1 MRSSDWSSDVCSSDL
16 PGTGKT
22 RFAQR
27 LSELLGTPSTVIN
40 MAGMHDVNVLKGVS
54 RGWAGNRPSRIVEFI
69 QQASVANPLF
79 ILDEVDKAQVGSF
92 VNGGK
97 RHDALLELVES
108 GNATRYTDIDRQHG
122 AKGKSETK
130 RK

>member
-69 QQASVANPLF
+69 QHATVANTLF
-79 ILDEVDKAQVGSF
+79 IIDTVDKAQVGSF
-92 VNGGK
+92 GNGGK
-97 RHDALLELVES
+97 PHDALLDLLEP
-108 GNATRYTDIDRQHG
+108 GNAPRDTDIDRT
-122 AKGKSETK
+122 ST
-130 RK
+130 RL